1 MCGRFTLHSS
11 VHTIADRFG
20 LTALSLGSISPR
32 YNIAPTDN
40 CLILTSN
47 DQGIRSELMEWG
59 FVGTSANKNNSFR
72 IINSRADKLM
82 NIPRFLGSLQSRR
95 CLVVADGFYE
105 WERNASALGPMYYH
119 LQDNSPFAFAGIWTQ
134 GLSPSGIKVKRFSI
148 ITTDANTLVGQ
159 VHHRMPVILSE
170 ESETAWLDQ
179 SKRSSLSFLSMLI
192 PFPSGSMQSHRVSR
206 YVNRSGN
213 DEKTAIEP
221 IVNLL

>member
-11 VHTIADRFG
+11 VQTIADRFG
-20 LTALSLGSISPR
+20 LTALSIGSISPR
-32 YNIAPTDN
+32 YNIAPTDK

-47 DQGIRSELMEWG
+47 DQGVASEFMEWG
-59 FVGTSANKNNSFR
+59 FVGTSENKNNIFR
-72 IINSRADKLM
+72 IINSRADKLV
-82 NIPRFLGSLQSRR
+82 NIPRFLSSLQSRR
-95 CLVVADGFYE
+95 CLVIADGFYE
-105 WERNASALGPMYYH
+105 WERNSSAVGPMYYQ
-119 LQDNSPFAFAGIWTQ
+119 LQDNSPFAFAGIWAQ

-170 ESETAWLDQ
+170 ESESVWLNQ
-179 SKRSSLSFLSMLI
+179 SKRSSLALLSMLI
-192 PFPSGSMQSHRVSR
+192 PFPSGSMQSYRVSR

-221 IVNLL
+221 VVNLL